1 MRRTP
6 APIWRQTSTL
16 AILQGRTHVYQ
27 FDRSQ
32 DRLSLH
38 RACTLRINHDTL
50 VERENSMARMKVL
63 LLEDVPSLGLAGE
76 VYAVAGGYARNY
88 LIPRGYAAVA
98 TKGALKQAEEIKQA
112 GIRRRAKE
120 RANAEAQ
127 AQVISSKK
135 LLFHA
140 NAGDND
146 RLYGSVT
153 AADIA
158 ERLEEACGF
167 EIDRRRLQLGAA
179 LRDLGIFPI
188 EIRLMPEVATTFEVA
203 VVREGETWDD
213 ARARRQAREEAFAA
227 AEAEAEAAAAAVA
240 AAEAEE
246 AAAEEAGAEED

>member
-1 MRRTP
+1 MPVTISSRLCCRGHQGCAQANQRSSRRTFVV
-6 APIWRQTSTL
+6 T
-16 AILQGRTHVYQ
+16 
-27 FDRSQ
+27 
-32 DRLSLH
+32 
-38 RACTLRINHDTL
+38 
-50 VERENSMARMKVL
+50 
-63 LLEDVPSLGLAGE
+63 
-76 VYAVAGGYARNY
+76 
-88 LIPRGYAAVA
+88 
-98 TKGALKQAEEIKQA
+98 
-112 GIRRRAKE
+112 AKE

-203 VVREGETWDD
+203 VVREGGRGTM
-213 ARARRQAREEAFAA
+213 RARRQAGRSLRRGRSRSGSCCCRSGRRRSRKSCRRRGRCRRGLGQSFRCDDIQMFANQKGDSCFEESPPLWRFTPGDGPILGAA
-227 AEAEAEAAAAAVA
+227 AGGRCRGPAPA
-240 AAEAEE
+240 
-246 AAAEEAGAEED
+246 